1 MIPLINGVAY
11 ASSNIGVIIPIIGA
25 VTGVMEINY
34 SKEQQIDDNY
44 ALQQDPVSRGY
55 GQNKYTADITIYKE
69 VWNRIIDLSPEK
81 DPTKLPF
88 FDIIVTFGGANGV
101 QFRKET
107 LRAVNFKNNPMAI
120 KSGDTKIT
128 CKINLAVAGI
138 DFA

>member
-11 ASSNIGVIIPIIGA
+11 SSANIAVIIPIIGL
-25 VTGVMEINY
+25 VTGVAEINY

-44 ALQQDPVSRGY
+44 ALSQDPVSRGY
-55 GQNKYTADITIYKE
+55 GQNKYMADITIYKE

-88 FDIIVTFGGANGV
+88 FDITVTFGGPGV
-101 QFRKET
+101 PFRKET
-107 LRAVNFKNNPMAI
+107 LRAVNFKNNPMGV